1 MTKKMK
7 TEHIFR
13 CILCSLIL
21 MLLTLAAEGTEVSAK
36 SNIRLSVTEKKVVE
50 GDRFTITLKGISSKV
65 KDRKLKWKIAEPDVL
80 KITKRTGNK
89 ITLKALEDGR
99 STVSIKYKGKTYK
112 CKVYVRSRDSGEWNW
127 DSESPSIG
135 GVSDDTDTAEPA
147 DKYLLNASAVE
158 IHYIDDYA
166 VPYIGKN
173 PAFHYSFDFDVVGSK
188 DTDVKWSIEG
198 DSKVIGRYRITDDG
212 EISMFRGN
220 AFGEDFSECT
230 VVAALSNGNTLRA
243 KVRGYDDCGSY
254 IRKVMDDFKETYIST
269 DMSDY
274 EKMDRVAWYLSSEYD
289 YELYQDSWYRY
300 IITGSGDCMASRWA
314 VMYFCRDLGLKA
326 AACPNLDSHG
336 MTVVRAD
343 GKVYLVTTGFT
354 GRKPRYYEIRE
365 ITRETFDK
373 INEGNHIDPD
383 YIWIE

>member
-7 TEHIFR
+7 TEHIFG
-13 CILCSLIL
+13 CILCSLVL

-36 SNIRLSVTEKKVVE
+36 SNIRLSVTEKEAVE
-50 GDRFTITLKGISSKV
+50 GDRFSIALKGISSKV

-166 VPYIGKN
+166 VPYIGK
-173 PAFHYSFDFDVVGSK
+173 
-188 DTDVKWSIEG
+188 
-198 DSKVIGRYRITDDG
+198 
-212 EISMFRGN
+212 
-220 AFGEDFSECT
+220 
-230 VVAALSNGNTLRA
+230 
-243 KVRGYDDCGSY
+243 
-254 IRKVMDDFKETYIST
+254 IRHF
-269 DMSDY
+269 
-274 EKMDRVAWYLSSEYD
+274 
-289 YELYQDSWYRY
+289 
-300 IITGSGDCMASRWA
+300 
-314 VMYFCRDLGLKA
+314 
-326 AACPNLDSHG
+326 
-336 MTVVRAD
+336 
-343 GKVYLVTTGFT
+343 
-354 GRKPRYYEIRE
+354 
-365 ITRETFDK
+365 ITRLTSMLLAAK
-373 INEGNHIDPD
+373 ILM
-383 YIWIE
+383 